1 LTVNLLDLQ
10 MPLSA
15 QEAEL
20 LMLFRTCGPV
30 QSNAL
35 LTLAHT
41 LADRTKLGP
50 VRQRCAV
57 VPLFGFPN
65 K

>member
-1 LTVNLLDLQ
+1 

-41 LADRTKLGP
+41 LADRTKLNAA
-50 VRQRCAV
+50 RERCAV
-57 VPLFGFPN
+57 VPLFGWRAE
-65 K
+65 